1 MRELNKKEYFNKVL
15 GSWLGRIAGDFVG
28 APLEFK
34 PYRYIRR
41 RYKNLSY
48 FPKKINL
55 DYVNDDEM
63 YEICALLALEKYG
76 PDLTANDIAKEWLR
90 SIYKNY
96 FTAEKAAINNL
107 RKGIFPPLSG
117 KINNIF
123 YDAIGAQMRADIWG
137 QITPGCPELAKY
149 YAEMDGTIS
158 HSGIGIEGEVFVASL
173 ISEAFFENNIRK
185 NIEKVLKLLP
195 PPDKSLYSYII
206 FNSIRLY
213 EKYPNNFRKA
223 RKELMRI
230 WKEIRWSK
238 LIKKEP
244 LFSKRAIVF
253 LNKVISGVHVLPNA
267 GIIVLSL
274 LYGAQDEK
282 DTLGR
287 SICVAAMMGLD
298 TDCNCGNV
306 GAIVGAQ
313 IGAEEIPDKW
323 KKPLKNTFSTYVKGY
338 EKWKITELAER
349 IVKVGE
355 TIIKDKGQGCVKI
368 IP

>member
-1 MRELNKKEYFNKVL
+1 
-15 GSWLGRIAGDFVG
+15 
-28 APLEFK
+28 
-34 PYRYIRR
+34 
-41 RYKNLSY
+41 
-48 FPKKINL
+48 
-55 DYVNDDEM
+55 
-63 YEICALLALEKYG
+63 
-76 PDLTANDIAKEWLR
+76 
-90 SIYKNY
+90 
-96 FTAEKAAINNL
+96 
-107 RKGIFPPLSG
+107 
-117 KINNIF
+117 
-123 YDAIGAQMRADIWG
+123 MRADIWG

-149 YAEMDGTIS
+149 YA
-158 HSGIGIEGEVFVASL
+158 
-173 ISEAFFENNIRK
+173 ENNIRK